1 MHSLARSASVTAT
14 CILMGAL
21 LVGCGSAPSV
31 PGLASGA
38 SYHGLGNL
46 ADLRTLK
53 PSLQIGN
60 EVLTGTN
67 EMFTCTAHDT
77 KVRVTGTA
85 TAPYPGTF
93 VADARWAFNQNNH
106 LVLGFSETFTITS
119 GARTITGSFNWTRVS
134 KLFGSC
140 FLTPSK
146 SFTYTAT
153 LVRGVKVRKMFA
165 GNASVSGLKM
175 GQFGE
180 TLI

>member
-1 MHSLARSASVTAT
+1 MHSLARSASVAVT
-14 CILMGAL
+14 CILTGAL

-46 ADLRTLK
+46 ADVRTFK
-53 PSLQIGN
+53 ASLQIGN

-67 EMFTCTAHDT
+67 EMFTCTKGFT

-85 TAPYPGTF
+85 TAPYPGAF
-93 VADARWAFNQNNH
+93 VADANWSFNQH
-106 LVLGFSETFTITS
+106 DLVLGFSETFTITS

-140 FLTPSK
+140 SLAPSK

-153 LVRGVKVRKMFA
+153 LVQGVKARKMFT
-165 GNASVSGLKM
+165 GNASESGINM